1 MDEITPPEAK
11 SVSAGVRP
19 IPFGMPTLDSAL
31 GGLPS
36 GTATLLAGA
45 PDAGSDAFVYTH
57 IAQLMLAR
65 YDPGL
70 YPSDVSRYVDA
81 LPEKVVYVSLG
92 THGRRV
98 IHAMD
103 AVLDQY
109 QFDTTIEHLELLDY
123 TPTFLDLLPLP
134 AAFDKP
140 RQEGGPMAAIERKA
154 PDVDSFG
161 DLLEAVAADIDDVAD
176 DAVVVVDALND
187 IYRARRFGLDEETLL
202 GFLIGLRESAADWD
216 GLVHVLYDRQAEA
229 VRAEQVLSSLMH
241 GNVYFYS
248 NDQGFE
254 TYRTMRVGSF
264 GGALDREEQ
273 VVYRTIVGDAGFN
286 VKSTKKIS
294 PGNW

>member
-65 YDPGL
+65 YSPGL

-140 RQEGGPMAAIERKA
+140 GREGGPMAAIERKA

-216 GLVHVLYDRQAEA
+216 GLVHVRYERQAEA
-229 VRAEQVLSSLMH
+229 VRAEEVLNSLMH

>member
-1 MDEITPPEAK
+1 MDDITPPEAK

-45 PDAGSDAFVYTH
+45 PDAGGDAFVYTH
-57 IAQLMLAR
+57 LAQLMLAR

-70 YPSDVSRYVDA
+70 YPTDVKRYGDA
-81 LPEKVVYVSLG
+81 LPEKVVYVSIG
-92 THGRRV
+92 KHGRRV

-109 QFDTTIEHLELLDY
+109 QFDATIEHLELFDY

-134 AAFDKP
+134 AAFDGSRP
-140 RQEGGPMAAIERKA
+140 ERGPMAAIEKRA
-154 PDVDSFG
+154 PEVDNFT
-161 DLLEAVAADIDDVAD
+161 DLLEAIAATIDEAAD
-176 DAVVVVDALND
+176 DAIVVIDSLSD
-187 IYRARRFGLDEETLL
+187 LYRARRFGLDESAIL
-202 GFLIGLRESAADWD
+202 GFLIGLRETAADWN
-216 GLVHVLYDRQAEA
+216 GLVHVLYDRKAEQ
-229 VRAEQVLSSLMH
+229 VRAEEVLSSLLH
-241 GNVYFYS
+241 GNIYFYS

-273 VVYRTIVGDAGFN
+273 VVYRTLVGSAGFN
-286 VKSTKKIS
+286 VKATKKIS